1 MKKMWSDDAWNE
13 YLYWQ
18 SHDKKILTKINDL
31 LKSVEREGA
40 MKGIGKP
47 EVLRH
52 RKAYSRC
59 ISETDRLVYDVEGD
73 VLYIY
78 SCKGHYKDK

>member
-52 RKAYSRC
+52 RKAYSRR
-59 ISETDRLVYDVEGD
+59 ISEADRLVYDVEGD

-78 SCKGHYKDK
+78 SCKGHYIE